1 MSGRMYWRQQ
11 AVPVFVQVLC
21 LCAASLYL
29 RALGLTWLQLI
40 PLAGAYMGGIVLW
53 NLLHFL
59 RKRKYFH
66 KMAVLM
72 ESLDKKYLF
81 PMVWKDADTWEE
93 AGYYCLM
100 KECTKS
106 MLEETEEA
114 QRLQKEYRER
124 LETFVHDMKQPIS
137 VVSLIA
143 GREKTQDNRA
153 ILLELEKMNH
163 LSEQILYFGRSES
176 SHSDFRIQKVDTGAV
191 IRECLS
197 MNKQLLIQNRVSLD
211 IPEAIPKVYADEKA
225 LLFVLNQIVYN
236 AVTYKK
242 AGEVPQ
248 IAFSFLRK
256 TCPGF
261 LRKDLQEKTAGRIA
275 ALQVW
280 GFICVKKYVTGSAL
294 ALVSVPRKGSIPGSP
309 SAFRFL
315 RKSKILARM

>member
-1 MSGRMYWRQQ
+1 ME
-11 AVPVFVQVLC
+11 P
-21 LCAASLYL
+21 AA
-29 RALGLTWLQLI
+29 
-40 PLAGAYMGGIVLW
+40 
-53 NLLHFL
+53 FL

-163 LSEQILYFGRSES
+163 LSEQHPCIS
-176 SHSDFRIQKVDTGAV
+176 GAV
-191 IRECLS
+191 KAPTRTFGYRRW
-197 MNKQLLIQNRVSLD
+197 IQ
-211 IPEAIPKVYADEKA
+211 
-225 LLFVLNQIVYN
+225 
-236 AVTYKK
+236 
-242 AGEVPQ
+242 
-248 IAFSFLRK
+248 
-256 TCPGF
+256 
-261 LRKDLQEKTAGRIA
+261 GR
-275 ALQVW
+275 
-280 GFICVKKYVTGSAL
+280 
-294 ALVSVPRKGSIPGSP
+294 
-309 SAFRFL
+309 
-315 RKSKILARM
+315 

>member
-1 MSGRMYWRQQ
+1 
-11 AVPVFVQVLC
+11 
-21 LCAASLYL
+21 
-29 RALGLTWLQLI
+29 
-40 PLAGAYMGGIVLW
+40 
-53 NLLHFL
+53 
-59 RKRKYFH
+59 
-66 KMAVLM
+66 MAVLM

-248 IAFSFLRK
+248 IAFSFFAAGDNKLLLHIRDNGCGISSEDLPRVFEK
-256 TCPGF
+256 GF
-261 LRKDLQEKTAGRIA
+261 TGKNGRENRRSTGMGLYLCKKICDGLGIGLSVCSEEGVYTRFTICLSILTEK
-275 ALQVW
+275 
-280 GFICVKKYVTGSAL
+280 
-294 ALVSVPRKGSIPGSP
+294 
-309 SAFRFL
+309 
-315 RKSKILARM
+315 